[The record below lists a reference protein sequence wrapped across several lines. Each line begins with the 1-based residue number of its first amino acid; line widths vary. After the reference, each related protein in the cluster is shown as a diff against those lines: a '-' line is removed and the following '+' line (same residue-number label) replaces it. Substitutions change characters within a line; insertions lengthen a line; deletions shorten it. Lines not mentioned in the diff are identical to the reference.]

1 MSREVVWL
9 LAGVALILAILWL
22 LGLRIDVQVT

>member
-1 MSREVVWL
+1 MSREVIWL

-22 LGLRIDVQVT
+22 IGVRFDVNVT